1 MDEHRV
7 VPSEFLAHLADRL
20 EKGERLDVAYGA
32 SHLHDHHVHVIRDP
46 ANGVLDFARDVWD
59 HLHGLA
65 QVVAAALLGDDA
77 LIDAP
82 RRAVVGA
89 HHAGV
94 REALVVP
101 EVEIGLGAVIGNEDF
116 AVLERTHGARV
127 DVQVRIELQK
137 RDLQPARLEQA
148 ADRGGSQPLSERAD
162 HTSGYEDIFGTHT
175 PPGNKEPVWQVRCNE
190 LRCTPSKSS
199 AGGQLL
205 PSPGAPRD
213 CSYRIQR
220 SRKVSVRV
228 IMRPGSRGCQLGICS
243 PVFARK
249 HPSG

>member
-89 HHAGV
+89 HHAAEVKV
-94 REALVVP
+94 RLGPVVGH
-101 EVEIGLGAVIGNEDF
+101 ENF
-116 AVLERTHGARV
+116 AVLEWRHRARIDIDIRV
-127 DVQVRIELQK
+127 ELHH
-137 RDLQPARLEQA
+137 LHLEPARLEQA

-175 PPGNKEPVWQVRCNE
+175 PPGNKEPAWQVRCNE

-213 CSYRIQR
+213 CSYRSQR